1 MIILDTNVLSALM
14 SRIPDEQVI
23 AWLDKQPR
31 TSIWTTSVTILE
43 IRFGFETMP
52 LGKRRAVLVRAFE
65 TVLADKIGR
74 RVAPFDTAAAL
85 QAGDLMAVRYK
96 KGRPVELR
104 DTMIAG
110 IVLACHA
117 TLATRNTAH
126 FADLSVPVINPWASL
141 VPAP

>member
-14 SRIPDEQVI
+14 RRIPDKNVI

-43 IRFGFETMP
+43 VRFGLQTMP
-52 LGKRRAVLVRAFE
+52 VGKRRAALMRAFE

-74 RVAPFDTAAAL
+74 RIAPFDTAAAQ
-85 QAGDLMAVRYK
+85 QAGDLMAVRHK
-96 KGRPVELR
+96 QGRPGELR

-126 FADLSVPVINPWASL
+126 FEDLSVPVINPWVS
-141 VPAP
+141 

>member
-14 SRIPDEQVI
+14 RRIPDKDVI

-31 TSIWTTSVTILE
+31 TSIWTTSLTILE
-43 IRFGFETMP
+43 VRFGLQTMP
-52 LGKRRAVLVRAFE
+52 VGKRRAALMRAFE

-74 RVAPFDTAAAL
+74 RIAPFDTAAAQ
-85 QAGDLMAVRYK
+85 QAGDLMAVRHK
-96 KGRPVELR
+96 QGRPGELR

-117 TLATRNTAH
+117 TLATRNTSH
-126 FADLSVPVINPWASL
+126 FEDLSVPVINPWVS
-141 VPAP
+141 

>member
-14 SRIPDEQVI
+14 RRIPDNHVI

-43 IRFGFETMP
+43 IRFGLQSMP
-52 LGKRRAVLVRAFE
+52 VGKRRAALMRTFE

-74 RVAPFDTAAAL
+74 RIAPFDMAAAQ

-96 KGRPVELR
+96 QGRPGEMR

-117 TLATRNTAH
+117 TLATRNTSH
-126 FADLSVPVINPWASL
+126 FEDLSLPFINPWVS
-141 VPAP
+141 

>member
-1 MIILDTNVLSALM
+1 MILLDTNVLSALM
-14 SRIPDEQVI
+14 RQAPDKQVV

-43 IRFGFETMP
+43 VRFGLQILP
-52 LGKRRAVLVRAFE
+52 AGKRRSLLLQAFD

-74 RVAPFDTAAAL
+74 RVAPFDTAAA
-85 QAGDLMAVRYK
+85 QHAGDLMAIRHK
-96 KGRPVELR
+96 KGLPGELR

-117 TLATRNTAH
+117 TLATRNVRH
-126 FADLSVPVINPWASL
+126 FADLKVPVVDPWTA
-141 VPAP
+141 